1 MPAQKSFFPQ
11 KSSSK
16 VVLDG
21 ACALGR
27 PFFCSNGRK
36 QEERSVKAGRLRPM
50 RFDRAAPP
58 CLYSGVADRKKINYF
73 AGIVSPYREENRY
86 ALRGVED
93 VF

>member
-1 MPAQKSFFPQ
+1 MPAQKSFFPK

-50 RFDRAAPP
+50 RFDRAAPHV
-58 CLYSGVADRKKINYF
+58 CTAVWQTGRKSTILL
-73 AGIVSPYREENRY
+73 G
-86 ALRGVED
+86 
-93 VF
+93 